1 MRIRLTL
8 YNDGVRAIPNPLFH
22 SSYRSY
28 LRNGRLVWPLL
39 VGGGAA
45 PPPAPPPPSLVVAC
59 MKGRARP
66 EMVADLAVPFWLV
79 LEEDPADARW
89 MPLSPLELPELKE
102 RGHRQT
108 LVTVRCSILAGCA
121 CMSILAFITYRQTRH
136 SVLPLALVYLDYAGN
151 KFRKN

>member
-8 YNDGVRAIPNPLFH
+8 YDDGVRAIHNPLFH
-22 SSYRSY
+22 SSY

-45 PPPAPPPPSLVVAC
+45 PPPPPSPPSLVVAG
-59 MKGRARP
+59 MKGRARL
-66 EMVADLAVPFWLV
+66 EMVADLAVVAVPFWLV

-108 LVTVRCSILAGCA
+108 LVTARCSILAGCI
-121 CMSILAFITYRQTRH
+121 SILAFITYSTG
-136 SVLPLALVYLDYAGN
+136 SGFMAIVIDYES
-151 KFRKN
+151 